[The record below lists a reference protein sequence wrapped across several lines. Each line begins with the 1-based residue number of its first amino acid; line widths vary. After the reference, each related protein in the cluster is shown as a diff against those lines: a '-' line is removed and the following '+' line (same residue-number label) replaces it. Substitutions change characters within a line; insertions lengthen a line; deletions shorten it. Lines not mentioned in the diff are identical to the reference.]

1 MSGSV
6 FVLVLAAA
14 ILHASWNS
22 LVKVNTDRLTLMA
35 VITAGQALL
44 ALPGIGFVEWPAPAS
59 WPYLAASVVLHTG
72 YFLFLVMAY
81 RYGDLSHVYP
91 LARGSAPLLVAIASA
106 AFAGEVLSGQS
117 LVAVLLVSAGVMS
130 LALARGA
137 SGASDARAVLF
148 ALGTGGFIA
157 AYTVVDALGA
167 RLAGSP
173 HGYAFWLFALHA
185 LPMAVLVAAR
195 RRGRL
200 FADLRGVWKTGLAA
214 GFVSFLAYWIVIW
227 AMTRAP
233 MALVSAVRETGMVFA
248 VLFGVFVLKERLDL
262 ARVASACVTL
272 GGAILLRVSR

>member
-6 FVLVLAAA
+6 FALVLTAAV
-14 ILHASWNS
+14 LHALWNT
-22 LVKVNTDRLTLMA
+22 LVKVNTDRLTMMA
-35 VITAGQALL
+35 VITAGQSLL
-44 ALPGIGFVEWPAPAS
+44 ALIGIGFVEWPASAA
-59 WPYLAASVVLHTG
+59 WPYLAASVILHTG

-91 LARGSAPLLVAIASA
+91 LARGSAPLLVAIASIV
-106 AFAGEVLSGQS
+106 FTGEVLAGES
-117 LVAVLLVSAGVMS
+117 LLAVLLVSLGVMS
-130 LALARGA
+130 LALTRGA
-137 SGASDARAVLF
+137 AGAGDLRAVLF

-167 RLAGSP
+167 RLSGSA

-185 LPMAVLVAAR
+185 LPMAAIVVVR
-195 RRGRL
+195 RRGGL
-200 FADLRGVWKTGLAA
+200 IADLRGVWRVGLVA
-214 GFVSFLAYWIVIW
+214 GFVSFFAYWIVIW
-227 AMTRAP
+227 AMTLAP

-262 ARVASACVTL
+262 ARVVSTCVTL